1 MTQWHIFSGER
12 KPATVTLPPAPPW
25 RTFVEPAADQLY
37 DCGSVEDD
45 DRYWDHARAYQTPP
59 AIIDAINAALILR
72 RPLLVT
78 GPPGTGKSSLIYR
91 IAYELKL
98 GPVLVWPVNSR
109 TTLENGLYDYDAIG
123 RLRDQSL
130 SGGSAPDIGKYI
142 RLQALG
148 TALLPSKRPRALLID
163 ELDKADPDLPNA
175 LLNALEE
182 GWFEIPELQRD
193 ECEEVEVR
201 VASSAKVMTA
211 QVEKARIRGGR
222 VQCHEFPFIV
232 FTSNDEREFPAAFL
246 RRCIRIELQAPD
258 DKALTKIVEAQMGS
272 EAAAKVQKY
281 ISEFAEND
289 TVSATDQLLN
299 AAYLIHKVNQGT
311 PDEAQK
317 FYDLLTR
324 PLS

>member
-1 MTQWHIFSGER
+1 M
-12 KPATVTLPPAPPW
+12 
-25 RTFVEPAADQLY
+25 
-37 DCGSVEDD
+37 
-45 DRYWDHARAYQTPP
+45 
-59 AIIDAINAALILR
+59 
-72 RPLLVT
+72 
-78 GPPGTGKSSLIYR
+78 
-91 IAYELKL
+91 
-98 GPVLVWPVNSR
+98 
-109 TTLENGLYDYDAIG
+109 
-123 RLRDQSL
+123 
-130 SGGSAPDIGKYI
+130 
-142 RLQALG
+142 
-148 TALLPSKRPRALLID
+148 
-163 ELDKADPDLPNA
+163 
-175 LLNALEE
+175 
-182 GWFEIPELQRD
+182 
-193 ECEEVEVR
+193 
-201 VASSAKVMTA
+201 
-211 QVEKARIRGGR
+211 
-222 VQCHEFPFIV
+222 QCHEFPFIV